1 MQPIS
6 TRKDIRHEGDAVRG
20 KSLARALSAG
30 LLSLLLLGSSS
41 SLGAQQPKE
50 TGRQQLERAFAEL
63 RTQPSDSLKQRAF
76 FQAYPEYF
84 IGLQTCF
91 VLDRFSVTEALDY
104 TAYFNAFQGLTFV
117 SEVEKMTRLFS
128 IMLGGYWDAD
138 APSAH
143 FELME
148 ELMRK
153 DPRRA
158 FAIISKA
165 TESRQILFWQCYW
178 QGPIKN
184 TQQAQDLQLYSGVK
198 GYERAKQIMST
209 AYRQF
214 RGELPVCFPGD
225 YLSGV

>member
-41 SLGAQQPKE
+41 FLGAQQQKLTP
-50 TGRQQLERAFAEL
+50 RQQLERAFAEL

-84 IGLQTCF
+84 IGLQICF
-91 VLDRFSVTEALDY
+91 VLDRFSATEALDY
-104 TAYFNAFQGLTFV
+104 TVYFDAFKGLTFV
-117 SEVEKMTRLFS
+117 SEAEKMKRLFN
-128 IMLGGYWDAD
+128 IMVGGYWEAD

-143 FELME
+143 FGLME

-158 FAIISKA
+158 FALISKE

-178 QGPIKN
+178 QGHVKN
-184 TQQAQDLQLYSGVK
+184 EQQARDLQLYSGVK
-198 GYERAKQIMST
+198 GYEQAKRIMST

-214 RGELPVCFPGD
+214 RGELPVFFPGD
-225 YLSGV
+225 YLS

>member
-1 MQPIS
+1 MRTI
-6 TRKDIRHEGDAVRG
+6 
-20 KSLARALSAG
+20 

-41 SLGAQQPKE
+41 ALAAQQQELTP
-50 TGRQQLERAFAEL
+50 RQQLERAFAEL

-84 IGLQTCF
+84 IGMQTCF
-91 VLDRFSVTEALDY
+91 VPDRFSATKPLDY
-104 TAYFNAFQGLTFV
+104 VAYFNAFKGLSFV
-117 SEVEKMTRLFS
+117 SEVEKMKRLFS

-138 APSAH
+138 APSEH
-143 FELME
+143 FDLMG

-158 FAIISKA
+158 FALISKE

-198 GYERAKQIMST
+198 GYERAKRIMST

-225 YLSGV
+225 YLSGL

>member
-1 MQPIS
+1 MQSIS

-63 RTQPSDSLKQRAF
+63 RAQPTDSLKQRAF
-76 FQAYPEYF
+76 FQAYPETF
-84 IGLQTCF
+84 AELQECF
-91 VLDRFSVTEALDY
+91 VSNRFKPEELDY
-104 TAYFNAFQGLTFV
+104 VAYIGAFEG
-117 SEVEKMTRLFS
+117 MT
-128 IMLGGYWDAD
+128 YVTD

-143 FELME
+143 FGLME

-158 FAIISKA
+158 FALISKE

-178 QGPIKN
+178 QGHVKN
-184 TQQAQDLQLYSGVK
+184 EQQARDLQLYSGVK
-198 GYERAKQIMST
+198 GYEQAKRIMST

-214 RGELPVCFPGD
+214 RGELPVFFPGD
-225 YLSGV
+225 YLFGV

>member
-1 MQPIS
+1 MRTI
-6 TRKDIRHEGDAVRG
+6 
-20 KSLARALSAG
+20 

-41 SLGAQQPKE
+41 FLEAQQQELTP
-50 TGRQQLERAFAEL
+50 RQQLERAFAEL
-63 RTQPSDSLKQRAF
+63 RAQPTDSLKQRAF

-84 IGLQTCF
+84 IGMQTCF
-91 VLDRFSVTEALDY
+91 VLDRFSATKPLDY

-143 FELME
+143 FGLME

-158 FAIISKA
+158 FALISKE
-165 TESRQILFWQCYW
+165 TESHQILFWQCYW

-198 GYERAKQIMST
+198 GYERAKRIMST

>member
-1 MQPIS
+1 MRTI
-6 TRKDIRHEGDAVRG
+6 
-20 KSLARALSAG
+20 

-41 SLGAQQPKE
+41 ALAAQQQELTP
-50 TGRQQLERAFAEL
+50 RQQLERAFAEL
-63 RTQPSDSLKQRAF
+63 RAQPSDSLKQRAF

-84 IGLQTCF
+84 IGMQTCF
-91 VLDRFSVTEALDY
+91 VLDRFSATKALDY

-117 SEVEKMTRLFS
+117 SEVEKMKRLFS

-143 FELME
+143 FGLME

-158 FAIISKA
+158 FALISKE

-184 TQQAQDLQLYSGVK
+184 TQQVQDLQLYSGVK
-198 GYERAKQIMST
+198 GYERAKRIMST

-225 YLSGV
+225 YLFGV